1 MPRRLLVIT
10 ATLALA
16 SCLLIAAASG
26 KSHREGGIFRIAGL
40 PSSIDPAISIE
51 ASTELNAT
59 CALLMNYPDKPSPAG
74 TRLIPEVAAGYPAVS
89 RAGTTFTFAIK
100 SSFRF
105 NTGEQVTAQSFAHE
119 IDRILSPAMKSPW
132 VQYVQDIVGAKAVTD
147 GKASTP
153 SGMKIRGNKLIIRL
167 THAARDF
174 PARVTAPPFCAVP
187 ADLPITPEGVTTLPS
202 AGPYYVDE
210 FVGGQKLI
218 LKKNPLYRGTRPH
231 HVDEVDVSAST
242 DPVRAVE
249 RGEADFADADPSQSA
264 PKYRSQLHAVPGQL
278 VRFIVFNSSQPL
290 FKDNVA
296 LRRAINFAID
306 RPALIRER
314 GTITGRPTDQ
324 YLTASMPGFVDAH
337 IYPLGRPRT
346 AKAKA
351 LARGHTGNGKA
362 VLYIQD
368 KPESIAQAQIIQRDL
383 RPIGLTVSVK
393 KFPGPA
399 LFQRLFTPG
408 TPYDMTLLGFGPD
421 WFDPY
426 AMLNVLFD
434 GRLIGTPYNFNLAY
448 YNSPKYNARLAAAS
462 KLTGSP
468 RYRAYGKLDVDLA
481 RREAPV
487 AAYEAENALTFVSKR
502 VGCLVLHPFFDL
514 AAACLK

>member
-1 MPRRLLVIT
+1 MPRRLLAT
-10 ATLALA
+10 SATLALA
-16 SCLLIAAASG
+16 SGLLIAAASG
-26 KSHREGGIFRIAGL
+26 SHREGGIFRIAGL

-51 ASTELNAT
+51 ASTELQAT

-74 TRLIPEVAAGYPAVS
+74 TRVVPEVAAGYPAVS
-89 RAGTTFTFAIK
+89 RDGTTFTFTIR
-100 SSFRF
+100 STFRF
-105 NTGEQVTAQSFAHE
+105 NTGEQVTAESFAHE
-119 IDRILSPAMKSPW
+119 IGRILNPAMNSPW
-132 VQYVQDIVGAKAVTD
+132 VQYVEDIVGAKAVTD
-147 GKASTP
+147 GKATAP
-153 SGMKIRGNKLIIRL
+153 SGVKIRGNKLIIRL

-174 PARVTAPPFCAVP
+174 PARVTAFPFCAVP
-187 ADLPITPEGVTTLPS
+187 ADLPIAPEGVTTLPS

-210 FVGGQKLI
+210 FVGGQKLV
-218 LKKNPLYRGTRPH
+218 LKKNPLYRATRPH
-231 HVDEVDVSAST
+231 HVDEIDVSAAT
-242 DPVRAVE
+242 DPVGAVE
-249 RGEADFADADPSQSA
+249 RDEADYADADPSQSG
-264 PKYRSQLHAVPGQL
+264 PKYRSQLHATPGQL

-290 FKDNVA
+290 FKGNTA

-337 IYPLGRPRT
+337 IYPLGRPQP
-346 AKAKA
+346 AKAAA
-351 LARGHTGNGKA
+351 LARGHTGSGKA
-362 VLYIQD
+362 VLYIQN
-368 KPESIAQAQIIQRDL
+368 KPEQIAQAQIIQRDL
-383 RPIGLTVSVK
+383 KPIGLAVTVK

-434 GRLIGTPYNFNLAY
+434 GRLIGTPYNFNLAHFS
-448 YNSPKYNARLAAAS
+448 SPKYNARLAAAS
-462 KLTGSP
+462 KLTGSA

-481 RREAPV
+481 RNEAPV
-487 AAYEAENALTFVSKR
+487 AAYEADNALTFVSKR

>member
-1 MPRRLLVIT
+1 MPRRLLAIT
-10 ATLALA
+10 AMLALA

-26 KSHREGGIFRIAGL
+26 TSHREGGVFRIAGL

-51 ASTELNAT
+51 AYVELQAT

-74 TRLIPEVAAGYPAVS
+74 TRVVPEVAAGYPAVS
-89 RAGTTFTFAIK
+89 RDGTTFTFTIK
-100 SSFRF
+100 SGFRF
-105 NTGEQVTAQSFAHE
+105 NTGELVTAKSFAHE
-119 IDRILSPAMKSPW
+119 IDRILSPAMHSQW

-147 GKASTP
+147 GKATTP

-174 PARVTAPPFCAVP
+174 PARVTAFPFCAVP
-187 ADLPITPEGVTTLPS
+187 ADLPIAPEGVATLPS

-210 FVGGQKLI
+210 FVGGQKLV
-218 LKKNPLYRGTRPH
+218 LKNNPLYRGTRPH
-231 HVDEVDVSAST
+231 HVDEVDISAAT

-249 RGEADFADADPSQSA
+249 RGEADFADADPSQSGA
-264 PKYRSQLHAVPGQL
+264 KYRSQLHAVPGQL

-290 FKDNVA
+290 FKGNVA

-337 IYPLGRPRT
+337 MYPLGGPQP

-351 LARGHTGNGKA
+351 LARGHTGSGQA

-368 KPESIAQAQIIQRDL
+368 KPEQIAQAQIIQRDL
-383 RPIGLTVSVK
+383 KPIGLRVTVK

-434 GRLIGTPYNFNLAY
+434 GRLIGTPYNYNLAY
-448 YNSPKYNARLAAAS
+448 FSSPKYNARLAAAS
-462 KLTGSP
+462 RLTGSA
-468 RYRAYGKLDVDLA
+468 RYRAYGKLDVELA
-481 RREAPV
+481 RDEAPV
-487 AAYEAENALTFVSKR
+487 AAYEAENDLTFVSKR
-502 VGCLVLHPFFDL
+502 VGCLVLHPSFDL